1 MISGIIGGLQLGDEM
16 PVRIMGVINLTKDSF
31 YSESYCK
38 TDKEI
43 KSTATAMVRDG
54 ADLIDLG
61 ARSTA
66 PYKKQ
71 DVSVESEKR
80 QLVRALRVLQ
90 RCIDVPIS
98 VDTTR
103 YEPAKAAFEEG
114 ATILNDVYGF
124 TQKESSRLAELV
136 ASKDASLLSAAHEA
150 SQGHTHNPIA
160 RVLSSLEKS
169 LKFAQSHCIDKKRI
183 TLDPGIGF
191 FSDEQI
197 SNLGWNSAIISDLR
211 KIRVLERPI
220 AIGISRKR
228 FIGTILG
235 KDSPT
240 DRLYG
245 TLGAT
250 AVAVSKGA
258 HLVRT
263 HDVLPTVELVRV
275 VSSFRE
281 KRFNPR
287 RD

>member
-1 MISGIIGGLQLGDEM
+1 M
-16 PVRIMGVINLTKDSF
+16 PVRIMGVINLTRNSF
-31 YSESYCK
+31 YSESFCK
-38 TDKEI
+38 TEKEI
-43 KSTATAMVRDG
+43 KSTATAMVHDG

-66 PYKKQ
+66 PYKNQ
-71 DVSVESEKR
+71 DVSVESEKKL
-80 QLVRALRVLQ
+80 LVRALKILR
-90 RCIDVPIS
+90 RCVDVPIS

-103 YEPAKAAFEEG
+103 YEPARAAFEEG

-136 ASKDASLLSAAHEA
+136 ASKDASLLSTAHEA
-150 SQGHTHNPIA
+150 SQGYTQDPIA

-169 LKFAQSHCIDKKRI
+169 LKFAESHCIDKKRI
-183 TLDPGIGF
+183 TVDPGIGF
-191 FSDEQI
+191 FIDKQI
-197 SNLGWNSAIISDLR
+197 SNVGWNAAVISDLR

-220 AIGISRKR
+220 AIGVSRKR

-235 KDSPT
+235 KDSPS

-250 AVAVSKGA
+250 AVAVSNGA

-275 VSSFRE
+275 ISSLRE